1 LIWSSRRAGAEV
13 RRGAIE
19 DLDSLRSGAAETDGV
34 IHLASNDISE
44 TTDYAILGATGV
56 VQCRCRAVA

>member
-1 LIWSSRRAGAEV
+1 V
-13 RRGAIE
+13 HRGAIE